1 MKKNKKWV
9 SIVEAIVS
17 MVIIVIWII
26 WTYEIYFSTLFLS
39 ESSKNRITAIEI
51 AREWIEAVTN
61 IRDTNWIKFSADY
74 KNCWNVKDYDSSCL
88 NNNLTT
94 TDIKSWSYI
103 VWRDDFD
110 RWNLTK
116 RTTWW
121 SDNYGDITY
130 NNNYIIN
137 VDANWFYTQSWWVIM
152 TWALFTREVIINYLD
167 TWSWAWNSNNEKMTI
182 DSLVIWQDR
191 ASKDPHKIRLSTM
204 ISWWKK

>member
-17 MVIIVIWII
+17 MVIITIWII

-74 KNCWNVKDYDSSCL
+74 KNCWNVMDYNNNCL
-88 NNNLTT
+88 NDTWNTY
-94 TDIKSWSYI
+94 DIQSWSYI

-110 RWNLTK
+110 RWKLTK
-116 RTTWW
+116 KTLT
-121 SDNYGDITY
+121 DNYNAGNY
-130 NNNYIIN
+130 NNNYEIKI
-137 VDANWFYTQSWWVIM
+137 DSSNWFYTQSWWITM

-167 TWSWAWNSNNEKMTI
+167 TWSWAWNSNNDKMTI

-191 ASKDPHKIRLSTM
+191 ASKDPHKIKLSTM
-204 ISWWKK
+204 ISGWKK